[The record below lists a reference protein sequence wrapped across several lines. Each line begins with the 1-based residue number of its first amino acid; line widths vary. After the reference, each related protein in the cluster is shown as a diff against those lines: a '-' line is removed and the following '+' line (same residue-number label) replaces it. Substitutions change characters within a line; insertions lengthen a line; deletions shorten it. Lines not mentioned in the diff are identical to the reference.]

1 MRLLLKL
8 SMEKACKLHSV
19 FESVETI
26 FSYRFASPFDKV
38 VGVTGQAYEHVI
50 KPGVKKVTKAVA
62 STAVVVH
69 GTLIK
74 PLFRGIGNGIDIVNN
89 R

>member
-1 MRLLLKL
+1 M
-8 SMEKACKLHSV
+8 
-19 FESVETI
+19 
-26 FSYRFASPFDKV
+26 

-62 STAVVVH
+62 STAVASTAVVP

-89 R
+89 RY

>member
-1 MRLLLKL
+1 MSLHIFVSLL
-8 SMEKACKLHSV
+8 
-19 FESVETI
+19 
-26 FSYRFASPFDKV
+26 DKV

-50 KPGVKKVTKAVA
+50 KPGIKKVSKAVA
-62 STAVVVH
+62 TTAVVVH

-74 PLFRGIGNGIDIVNN
+74 PFFRGIGNGIDIVNN

>member
-1 MRLLLKL
+1 M
-8 SMEKACKLHSV
+8 
-19 FESVETI
+19 
-26 FSYRFASPFDKV
+26 
-38 VGVTGQAYEHVI
+38 VGVTGHAYEHVI

-62 STAVVVH
+62 SSAVVVH

-74 PLFRGIGNGIDIVNN
+74 PLFREIGNGIDIVNN

>member
-1 MRLLLKL
+1 M
-8 SMEKACKLHSV
+8 
-19 FESVETI
+19 
-26 FSYRFASPFDKV
+26 

-50 KPGVKKVTKAVA
+50 KPGVKKVSKAVA
-62 STAVVVH
+62 TTAVATTAVVVH

-74 PLFRGIGNGIDIVNN
+74 PFFRGIGNGIDTVNN